1 MILGGEPLRELSAGL
16 QKVSINLSQ
25 RISFN
30 SVKQKRQERTQKF
43 GHFKNNEPLLPV
55 LIGPIVHAR
64 TEKRKLVDQLAAD
77 VSISYDHV
85 MNLLR
90 SRLYPIKRAWST
102 KVVSE
107 NPEPPVSSDIDP
119 DSFFLDGSAS
129 VHPKEWL
136 LKLAAEPEDV
146 KHRISFLAYFPE
158 LRIQYL
164 RQVAIFCR
172 LSQNQ

>member
-25 RISFN
+25 QISFN
-30 SVKQKRQERTQKF
+30 SVKQKRQEGTQKF
-43 GHFKNNEPLLPV
+43 RHSKSNEPLLPA

-64 TEKRKLVDQLAAD
+64 TEKRKLVDQLAAED
-77 VSISYDHV
+77 VSISYDRV
-85 MNLLR
+85 MNFLR
-90 SRLYPIKRAWST
+90 SRLYPTRRAWST
-102 KVVSE
+102 KPVSE

-129 VHPKEWL
+129 VHPNEWL

-158 LRIQYL
+158 IRIQYL

-172 LSQNQ
+172 LL